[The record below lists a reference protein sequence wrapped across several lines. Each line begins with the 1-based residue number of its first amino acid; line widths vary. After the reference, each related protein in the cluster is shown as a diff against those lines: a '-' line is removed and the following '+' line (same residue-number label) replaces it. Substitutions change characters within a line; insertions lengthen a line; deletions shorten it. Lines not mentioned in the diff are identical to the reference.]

1 MTSTNNNRI
10 DVLIIEDN
18 PADALLIKRTLLRE
32 SEGSI
37 HVEQVDRLSDG
48 IDRIAKGGID
58 AILLDLSLPDSYG
71 RETFQ
76 QLHAQSPGAPIVV
89 LTGLDDESLAIDI
102 VKQGAQDYLIKGEM
116 EGRYLVR
123 CISYAIERKR
133 VTSERE
139 QLIKELQEAMA
150 NIRALTGLLPI
161 CSACKMIRDDEG
173 YWNQLEAYITAHSDV
188 EFSHGLCPSCA
199 KQLFPDYID

>member
-1 MTSTNNNRI
+1 VTNTNDNRI

-18 PADALLIKRTLLRE
+18 PADALLIKRTLHRE
-32 SEGSI
+32 SKGSI

-89 LTGLDDESLAIDI
+89 LTGLDDAEHGRWISLLVALPEDLSIPPATGDGN
-102 VKQGAQDYLIKGEM
+102 VLIG
-116 EGRYLVR
+116 
-123 CISYAIERKR
+123 
-133 VTSERE
+133 
-139 QLIKELQEAMA
+139 
-150 NIRALTGLLPI
+150 
-161 CSACKMIRDDEG
+161 
-173 YWNQLEAYITAHSDV
+173 
-188 EFSHGLCPSCA
+188 
-199 KQLFPDYID
+199 